1 MEFMEKKN
9 QDEISS
15 LREQLASVEQK
26 NKVLGV
32 LADELKGVVENREL
46 VLKYRS
52 MAFDQLADLIVETE
66 NIALINSA
74 REKLNEVNELLSQHL
89 KETEKTTMELRN
101 AQYLN

>member
-1 MEFMEKKN
+1 MENKN

-66 NIALINSA
+66 NIALITSA

-89 KETEKTTMELRN
+89 TETEQTTMELRN

>member
-1 MEFMEKKN
+1 MENKN

-89 KETEKTTMELRN
+89 KETEQTTIELRN